1 MWTALIEHAQQKHRF
16 LDQLC
21 TLCSGEFVG
30 KGGTIHCKRGC
41 SGCCSLNVR
50 CTLTEAVAL
59 APHLN
64 DNQIEAIHLH
74 AEKLKQID
82 RDNNDLKNF
91 LKASR
96 EQVGPC
102 PLLDAD
108 GACSVYAYRPLA
120 CRALLSTMDPHYC
133 TLDFSTLSSE
143 EKQAFMAQLDQE
155 SVNFPTHYLAMPQ
168 QIAQAAEMECLEK
181 MKEVFGVAV
190 TGNLPY
196 LLELEVTLKVSEKLA
211 ENRRIQELTG
221 NTKSESFLIEAITC

>member
-21 TLCSGEFVG
+21 SLCSGEFTG
-30 KGGTIHCKRGC
+30 KGGTVHCKRSC
-41 SGCCSLNVR
+41 AGCCSLNVR

-64 DNQIEAIHLH
+64 DNQIEALHLH

-82 RDNNDLKNF
+82 RDSRDLKSF

-96 EQVGPC
+96 DQVGPC

-108 GACSVYAYRPLA
+108 GACSVYEHRPLA
-120 CRALLSTMDPHYC
+120 CRALLSTMAPHYC
-133 TLDFSTLSSE
+133 TLDFSTLNST

-181 MKEVFGVAV
+181 MKEAFGVAV

-196 LLELEVTLKVSEKLA
+196 LLDLELTLKVSEKLA
-211 ENRRIQELTG
+211 EGRGLQNFIDPICK
-221 NTKSESFLIEAITC
+221 NDSFLISFT

>member
-1 MWTALIEHAQQKHRF
+1 VWTALIEHARQKHRF

-41 SGCCSLNVR
+41 AGCCSLNVR

-59 APHLN
+59 APHLT
-64 DNQIEAIHLH
+64 DRQIEAIHRH

-82 RDNNDLKNF
+82 HDSSDLKSF

-96 EQVGPC
+96 DQVGPC

-108 GACSVYAYRPLA
+108 GACSVYEHRPLA

-143 EKQAFMAQLDQE
+143 EKQAFMAQLDQA

-168 QIAQAAEMECLEK
+168 QIAQAAEMECVAK
-181 MKEVFGVAV
+181 MQEAFGVAV

-196 LLELEVTLKVSEKLA
+196 LLDLELTLKVSAQSVEG
-211 ENRRIQELTG
+211 RPMQEVISSIT
-221 NTKSESFLIEAITC
+221 SESFLLATDTR

>member
-21 TLCSGEFVG
+21 SLCSGEFVG

-41 SGCCSLNVR
+41 AGCCSLNVR

-64 DNQIEAIHLH
+64 EAQVNAIHIH
-74 AEKLKQID
+74 ADKLKQID
-82 RDNNDLKNF
+82 HDSRDLKSF

-96 EQVGPC
+96 DQVGPC

-108 GACSVYAYRPLA
+108 GACSVYDYRPLA

-133 TLDFSTLSSE
+133 TLDFSTLSSA

-168 QIAQAAEMECLEK
+168 QIAQGCGDGMSGKDER
-181 MKEVFGVAV
+181 GVWC
-190 TGNLPY
+190 G
-196 LLELEVTLKVSEKLA
+196 
-211 ENRRIQELTG
+211 RDR
-221 NTKSESFLIEAITC
+221 ESALFVGVGSDVEGK

>member
-1 MWTALIEHAQQKHRF
+1 MWTTLIERARQKHRF

-41 SGCCSLNVR
+41 AGCCSLNVR

-59 APHLN
+59 APHLT
-64 DNQIEAIHLH
+64 DSQIKAIHLH
-74 AEKLKQID
+74 AEKLKQINHD
-82 RDNNDLKNF
+82 SSDLKSF

-96 EQVGPC
+96 DQVVPC

-133 TLDFSTLSSE
+133 TLDFSTLNSA
-143 EKQAFMAQLDQE
+143 EKQAFMAQLDQD

-181 MKEVFGVAV
+181 MKEAFGVAV

-196 LLELEVTLKVSEKLA
+196 LLELEVTLRVSEKLA
-211 ENRRIQELTG
+211 EGMDLPERIGTLC
-221 NTKSESFLIEAITC
+221 NDESFLISFT

>member
-1 MWTALIEHAQQKHRF
+1 MWTALIEHAQQKQRF

-30 KGGTIHCKRGC
+30 KGGTIHCQRGC
-41 SGCCSLNVR
+41 AGCCTLNVR

-59 APHLN
+59 APHLT

-108 GACSVYAYRPLA
+108 GACSVYDYRPLA

-133 TLDFSTLSSE
+133 TLDFSTLTSE
-143 EKQAFMAQLDQE
+143 GKQAFMAQLDQD

-181 MKEVFGVAV
+181 MKQAFGVAV

-196 LLELEVTLKVSEKLA
+196 LLELEVTLKLSARLA
-211 ENRRIQELTG
+211 EGIRFEEQIKTSYAE
-221 NTKSESFLIEAITC
+221 KSFLIDVV

>member
-1 MWTALIEHAQQKHRF
+1 MWTALIEHAQQKHCF

-59 APHLN
+59 APHLT
-64 DNQIEAIHLH
+64 DRQIEAIHLH

-82 RDNNDLKNF
+82 RDSSDLKSF

-96 EQVGPC
+96 DQVGPC
-102 PLLDAD
+102 PLLDEH

-133 TLDFSTLSSE
+133 TLDFSTLNSK
-143 EKQAFMAQLDQE
+143 EKHAFMAQLDQD

-168 QIAQAAEMECLEK
+168 QIAQAAEMEYLEK
-181 MKEVFGVAV
+181 MKAVFGVAV
-190 TGNLPY
+190 SGNLPY
-196 LLELEVTLKVSEKLA
+196 LLDLELTLKVSGQSA
-211 ENRRIQELTG
+211 EGRPIQEVIPSI
-221 NTKSESFLIEAITC
+221 KSESFLITTDTR